1 MMPEWIVKILEG
13 MGLAGAII
21 FVLMMAV
28 AGLVAYVK
36 SMQTKADKVYGYRL
50 AERDTLNKALTDAA
64 QVLKDMLDATRDR
77 NDLTEEQ
84 GELISK
90 QIYAFELLKASVVG
104 QYENIREH
112 QMAASQAVT
121 AMADAIRQLS
131 SMVSDNKNNYGLML
145 GQILNRLDGLE
156 NNVKAAVGAGA
167 QAVAADF
174 RQQLGNDLTIVQR
187 KKRIITQTRPKGQ

>member
-1 MMPEWIVKILEG
+1 MLPEWINKILEG

-21 FVLMMAV
+21 FVLLMTV

-36 SMQTKADKVYGYRL
+36 SMQGKADKVYGYRL

-64 QVLKDMLDATRDR
+64 QVLKDMLEATRDR

-112 QMAASQAVT
+112 QMAAAQAVS

-131 SMVSDNKNNYGLML
+131 SMVADSRNNYGLML
-145 GQILNRLDGLE
+145 GQIMNRLDGLE
-156 NNVKAAVGAGA
+156 NSVKSAVGAGA
-167 QAVAADF
+167 QSVMSDF
-174 RQQLGNDLTIVQR
+174 RAQLGNDLTII
-187 KKRIITQTRPKGQ
+187 KRRRTITQTRPKG